1 MKVPWD
7 TKSQER
13 ASAVMLIFQIELPAS
28 AWVLKYCE
36 VYAKKAVGL
45 RHLTKPHGV
54 SSQKKTSSR
63 WLHSLRNMGRI
74 LAWCSCSSC
83 VYNTTLTGELII
95 CSRGL
100 LSTEESACQWFQLL
114 CSQHCLV
121 LAVCHILMECWVRR
135 IQLPSG
141 LGKNSSHGKTKGY
154 KYHPN
159 LPAAAPAFCGK

>member
-1 MKVPWD
+1 
-7 TKSQER
+7 
-13 ASAVMLIFQIELPAS
+13 
-28 AWVLKYCE
+28 
-36 VYAKKAVGL
+36 
-45 RHLTKPHGV
+45 
-54 SSQKKTSSR
+54 
-63 WLHSLRNMGRI
+63 MGRI

-83 VYNTTLTGELII
+83 VYSTTLTGELII
-95 CSRGL
+95 SSRGL
-100 LSTEESACQWFQLL
+100 LSTEESACQWFRLL

-159 LPAAAPAFCGK
+159 LPATAPAFCGK